1 MAGVTAEHKALA
13 ITARALIAIVF
24 LGRTDLRGRPYVMH
38 CLDVASGFP
47 YGSGEYIV
55 ALLHDVLED
64 GVWLDGRRV
73 TVDDLRRLG
82 FPEDIIADVL
92 LLTRVGRMDYFQYI
106 RTLLVSTRAVAVKRV
121 DLSRNSDPSGLGDT
135 PQTRKRIT
143 KYNRA
148 LDILNAHKEE

>member
-1 MAGVTAEHKALA
+1 MVGITTEHKALA
-13 ITARALIAIVF
+13 VMARALIAIVF

-38 CLDVASGFP
+38 CLDVAAAFP
-47 YGSGEYIV
+47 YGSGVYVV

-82 FPEDIIADVL
+82 FPEDIIADVR
-92 LLTRVGRMDYFQYI
+92 LLTRVGKIDYFQYI
-106 RTLLVSTRAVAVKRV
+106 RTLLVSVRATAVKCA
-121 DLSRNSDPSGLGDT
+121 DLNCNRDPKGLANT
-135 PQTRKRIT
+135 PQTQKRIT

-148 LDILNAHKEE
+148 LDILNAPIKE